1 MAQCLAVTVSAY
13 LSPLPIGVRMS
24 MEKVA
29 EYNGHEIKVR
39 TQAEFAW
46 RDIAPQE
53 WLCHTCFTLKGETQF
68 RSFTLC
74 KDC

>member
-1 MAQCLAVTVSAY
+1 
-13 LSPLPIGVRMS
+13 MS

-29 EYNGHEIKVR
+29 EYNGHEVKVR
-39 TQAEFAW
+39 TQAEFSY

-53 WLCHTCFTLKGETQF
+53 WLCHTCLTLKLESQF
-68 RSFTLC
+68 RSFTVC